1 VKCRRTRKARN
12 PDNAEIL
19 ADREVPTSV
28 NWVTAGAVTPIK
40 NQGDCGS
47 CYTFSATGSLEGLN
61 FIETKKLLSFS
72 EQQIVSCATAK
83 YNCDGCNGGDEEG
96 AMNYTAV
103 YGIELESVYP
113 YTAKNG

>member
-1 VKCRRTRKARN
+1 MAEYGSQFAKCRRTKVPRDPN
-12 PDNAEIL
+12 SGEIL
-19 ADREVPTSV
+19 ADRELPPSV

-47 CYTFSATGSLEGLN
+47 CYSFSATGSLEGLN
-61 FIETKKLLSFS
+61 FILNKKLYSFS

-96 AMNYTAV
+96 AMNYTAAV
-103 YGIELESVYP
+103 GIEQE
-113 YTAKNG
+113 